1 MPILARR
8 YHVLAPDF
16 PGFGFTVV
24 PATRNYNYT
33 FDNIAA
39 TTVAFLDEL
48 QVESYIVYVF
58 DYGAPV
64 GLRLALRNPSAI
76 KAIVTQNGNA
86 YVEGLGPGF
95 SALTN
100 YYTNPNPTNEQAVRS
115 FNSYDGAKLQYTVG
129 VPDPSVIEPESYTLD
144 AALQEAPGNMDI
156 KLALFKDY
164 GTNVAMYPQFQAYL
178 RANKPP
184 LLAVWGK
191 NDPFFI
197 PAGAEAYKRDVP
209 LAEVVLLDAG
219 HFVLE
224 TNVLDVAGHMLNFLA
239 QRGL

>member
-1 MPILARR
+1 MPILAER

-24 PATRNYNYT
+24 PAARNYNYT
-33 FDNIAA
+33 FDNIAV
-39 TTVAFLDEL
+39 TTGAFLKEL
-48 QVESYIVYVF
+48 KVESYNMYIF

-64 GLRLALRNPSAI
+64 GLRLALQNPSAI

-86 YVEGLGPGF
+86 YVEGLGAAF
-95 SALTN
+95 SVLTN
-100 YYTNPNPTNEQAVRS
+100 YYTNPNSTNEQALRN
-115 FNSYDGAKLQYTVG
+115 FNTYDGAKLQYTIG
-129 VPDPSVIEPESYTLD
+129 VPDASVIEPESYTLD
-144 AALQEAPGNMDI
+144 AALQDAPGNVDI

-178 RANKPP
+178 RKNQPP

-209 LAEVVLLDAG
+209 SAEVVLLDAG
-219 HFVLE
+219 HFALE
-224 TNVLDVAGHMLNFLA
+224 TNLLDVAGRMLSFLA
-239 QRGL
+239 QRGQ